1 MEECKKDD
9 MTLNRKAAPP
19 ARPIRHVD
27 FLEAETTLLSNGIP
41 VHMIRSGKQ
50 EVVGL
55 ELVFRHGGIRHGKK
69 NGVAFFTFKML
80 AEGTQQKDSDTIS
93 NEIDKYGAFLQ
104 LSPGLDYSSIDLYML
119 SRYVDPLLAT
129 LRELI
134 TESVFPAHE
143 LRKLKKI
150 QQQQLRVNNKKSNV
164 LASKKFKAALF
175 GEHHPYGGSMT
186 EEAIQAIEQEDLQ
199 AFFQHQLKN
208 KLEIIVSG
216 DVTTE
221 VLQAIESHFGNLP
234 MVEAYPTEDE
244 LPQAISSKDK
254 RIVLE
259 RPDNLQSSIRMGCPL
274 FTKNHPDYHK
284 MQVLNTVLGG
294 YFGSR
299 LMRNIREDKGL
310 TYGISSG
317 LVSLCNAG
325 YFVIGTEVKKENTAH
340 VFEEIYREM
349 AYLREAPL
357 GDTELNT
364 VKNYM
369 AGRLLSSVDT
379 PFALAEKFKNIHLY
393 GLTYNFYKNHLNTI
407 NTIDAAAL
415 QEVAQKYLT
424 EENMREVIVG
434 AYQ

>member
-1 MEECKKDD
+1 MALD
-9 MTLNRKAAPP
+9 RKVAPP

-50 EVVGL
+50 AVVGL
-55 ELVFRHGGIRHGKK
+55 ELVFRHGGIRHGNK

-104 LSPGLDYSSIDLYML
+104 LSPGLDYSSVDLYML
-119 SRYVDPLLAT
+119 SRYADPLLAT

-134 TESVFPAHE
+134 TESTFPAGE

-150 QQQQLRVNNKKSNV
+150 QQQHLRVNNKKSSV
-164 LASKKFKAALF
+164 LASKTFKATLF
-175 GEHHPYGGSMT
+175 GEQHPYGASLT
-186 EEAIQAIEQEDLQ
+186 EEAITAIEQEDLRT
-199 AFFQHQLKN
+199 FFQHHLKN

-216 DVTTE
+216 DVSTE
-221 VLQAIESHFGNLP
+221 VLEAIESHFGDLP
-234 MVEAYPTEDE
+234 IVEAYPTEDK
-244 LPQAISSKDK
+244 LPPTALSMDK
-254 RIVLE
+254 RVIVE
-259 RPDNLQSSIRMGCPL
+259 RSDNLQSSIRMGRPL
-274 FTKNHPDYHK
+274 FTKAHSDYHK
-284 MQVLNTVLGG
+284 MQVLNTILGG

-317 LVSLCNAG
+317 LVSLCDAG

-340 VFEEIYREM
+340 VFEEIYKEM
-349 AYLREAPL
+349 AYLREVPL

-407 NTIDAAAL
+407 NTIDAASL
-415 QEVAQKYLT
+415 QEMAQKYLT
-424 EENMREVIVG
+424 EENMREVVVG
-434 AYQ
+434 AY

>member
-1 MEECKKDD
+1 MALD
-9 MTLNRKAAPP
+9 RKVAPP

-50 EVVGL
+50 AVVGL
-55 ELVFRHGGIRHGKK
+55 ELVFRHGGIRHANK
-69 NGVAFFTFKML
+69 NGAAFFTFKML
-80 AEGTQQKDSDTIS
+80 AEGTSQKDSSTIS
-93 NEIDKYGAFLQ
+93 DEIDKYGAFLQ
-104 LSPGLDYSSIDLYML
+104 LSPGLDYSSVDLYML

-129 LRELI
+129 LKELI
-134 TESVFPAHE
+134 TESIFPSGE

-150 QQQQLRVNNKKSNV
+150 QQQQVRVNNKKSSV
-164 LASKKFKAALF
+164 LASKEFKAALF
-175 GEHHPYGGSMT
+175 GVQHPYGASLT
-186 EEAIQAIEQEDLQ
+186 EEAIHAIEQEDLQ

-216 DVTTE
+216 DVSVE
-221 VLQAIESHFGNLP
+221 VLEAIEAHFGNLP
-234 MVEAYPTEDE
+234 MAEAYPSEDE
-244 LPQAISSKDK
+244 LPPASRSEER
-254 RIVLE
+254 RIIVD
-259 RPDNLQSSIRMGCPL
+259 RPDNLQSSIRLGRPL
-274 FTKNHPDYHK
+274 FTKAHPDYHK

-317 LVSLCNAG
+317 LVSFCDAG
-325 YFVIGTEVKKENTAH
+325 YFVIGTEVKKENTAQ
-340 VFEEIYREM
+340 VFEEIYKEM
-349 AYLREAPL
+349 AHLREAPL

-407 NTIDAAAL
+407 NTIDAASL
-415 QEVAQKYLT
+415 QEMAQKYLT
-424 EENMREVIVG
+424 EENMQEVIVG
-434 AYQ
+434 AY